1 MNMNNSIEKGIEGL
15 VERITNQYKIKLY
28 NYIYKARNKQLALNA
43 ERKSFNDFYCY
54 DFLEEDNVILLVRQP
69 SQLLIKQLYIAFELG
84 EDLEI
89 LLNDVEFY
97 SIIYSELEEQG
108 IIKPRQILED
118 DIIHAPLTV
127 EDQEIVVCHC
137 KNLFLKAL
145 KICIIQKTR
154 KDYLNN
160 IILSDIVENKKEQK
174 IENNFGM
181 GALPFPLETNP
192 ELPKLVTSRIKKK
205 RGKHEI
211 KEKSFSKYLNV
222 SYQDKFALH
231 LKENF
236 KELNQKKIVYMI
248 LALKKMLLIDYSY
261 NAEILRALNTYFG
274 KEICSETNF
283 NNHASTKNP
292 DLIDVTNKIKEIIS
306 KQHII

>member
-1 MNMNNSIEKGIEGL
+1 
-15 VERITNQYKIKLY
+15 
-28 NYIYKARNKQLALNA
+28 
-43 ERKSFNDFYCY
+43 
-54 DFLEEDNVILLVRQP
+54 
-69 SQLLIKQLYIAFELG
+69 
-84 EDLEI
+84 
-89 LLNDVEFY
+89 
-97 SIIYSELEEQG
+97 
-108 IIKPRQILED
+108 
-118 DIIHAPLTV
+118 
-127 EDQEIVVCHC
+127 
-137 KNLFLKAL
+137 
-145 KICIIQKTR
+145 
-154 KDYLNN
+154 
-160 IILSDIVENKKEQK
+160 
-174 IENNFGM
+174 M

-192 ELPKLVTSRIKKK
+192 ELPKLVTSWIKKK
-205 RGKHEI
+205 RGKQEI

-261 NAEILRALNTYFG
+261 NDEILRALNTYFG